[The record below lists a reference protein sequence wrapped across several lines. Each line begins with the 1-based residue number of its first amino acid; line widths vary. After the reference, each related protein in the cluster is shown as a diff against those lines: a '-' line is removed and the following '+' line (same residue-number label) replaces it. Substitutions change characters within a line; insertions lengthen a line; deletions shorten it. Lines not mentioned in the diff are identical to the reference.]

1 MSRLLL
7 EKNAQKTFLEEIH
20 TKRSISWSR
29 VARLCNICERTLRD
43 WRNEKFIISYKAAL
57 RLSKIAKIPVPQK
70 HTVLPEY
77 WSTKKAAKKGALRR
91 YEKYGNLGTTD
102 GRRKGGLVSQ
112 AKFRSDPEYAK
123 RIGVVIRKKIRHPVD
138 SSLLSEFIG
147 IIMGDGCITEN
158 QTKITFNRGTD
169 KNYAVFIQNVVKKLF
184 NISSIVV
191 NKKRDKGSGI
201 VISSRNLVDFLIDK
215 GLKKGSKIKN
225 RIDVPPWIFNKD
237 SYKKHCIRGLVD
249 TDGSFYLYKH
259 KVNNKVYTN
268 FSMCFTNYSGPLLDS
283 AYRILKSLGFSPV
296 KTDKRVYLNKRMDID
311 KYFDIIGSSNPK
323 HLGKYKKWIGVRA
336 G

>member
-7 EKNAQKTFLEEIH
+7 EKNTQKTFLEEIH
-20 TKRSISWSR
+20 TKRNISWSR
-29 VARLCNICERTLRD
+29 IARFCNICERTLRD

-57 RLSKIAKIPVPQK
+57 NLSKIAKIPIPQK

-91 YEKYGNLGTTD
+91 YEKYGNPGTAD

-123 RIGVVIRKKIRHPVD
+123 RIGVVIRKEISRPAD
-138 SSLLSEFIG
+138 SSLLAEFIG
-147 IIMGDGCITEN
+147 IMLGDGGIAEN
-158 QTKITFNRGTD
+158 QTKITFNRVTD
-169 KNYAVFIQNVVKKLF
+169 KNYAVFIKDVVKKLF
-184 NISSIVV
+184 NISSTVV
-191 NKKRDKGSGI
+191 NKKCDKGSDI
-201 VISSRNLVDFLIDK
+201 VISSRNLIDFLINK
-215 GLKKGSKIKN
+215 GLMEGSKIKN
-225 RIDVPPWIFNKD
+225 RIDVPTWIFDKD
-237 SYKKHCIRGLVD
+237 SYKIHCIRGLID

-259 KVNNKVYTN
+259 RVNNKMYTN
-268 FSMCFTNYSGPLLDS
+268 FSMCFTNYSGPLIDS
-283 AYRILKSLGFSPV
+283 AYKMLKSLGFSPV

-323 HLGKYKKWIGVRA
+323 HLGKYKKWMGIRA